1 MSFYVDANI
10 VVYLAWPLQS
20 INGRGSPIG
29 IVRYDLVV
37 AQLKLPRH
45 QAVPDSPMTLKLS
58 SYTWSFAYVNLFC
71 FGVAL
76 RVSRCFSILY

>member
-20 INGRGSPIG
+20 INWRGSPIG

-37 AQLKLPRH
+37 TQLKLPRH
-45 QAVPDSPMTLKLS
+45 QSNPDSHMTLKLS
-58 SYTWSFAYVNLFC
+58 SYTWSLLTATYFA
-71 FGVAL
+71 
-76 RVSRCFSILY
+76 SE